1 MKLRNSKTWTKTTT
15 YNLPKPHAFSPKAPH
30 FPPKAGGFLSNTSK
44 TAAVL
49 PAKSRGEPR
58 KTLSDKPL
66 EYVQNAAE
74 NAHSL

>member
-1 MKLRNSKTWTKTTT
+1 MDEDKTDLWIT
-15 YNLPKPHAFSPKAPH
+15 HR
-30 FPPKAGGFLSNTSK
+30 PPLSTESRGLFVEYGQEASK

-66 EYVQNAAE
+66 EYVQNAAK
-74 NAHSL
+74 NAYSL